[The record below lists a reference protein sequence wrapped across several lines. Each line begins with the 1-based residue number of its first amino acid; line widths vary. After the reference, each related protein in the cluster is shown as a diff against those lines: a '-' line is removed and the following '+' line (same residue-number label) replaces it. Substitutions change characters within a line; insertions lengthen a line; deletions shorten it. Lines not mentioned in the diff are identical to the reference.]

1 MITFRR
7 RILLGALKL
16 FDVALMMFSF
26 AVASLP
32 VLYQGGSVSF
42 AHFLSLRIKVGN
54 FVLFAVL
61 LLVWHVIFVS
71 FGLYHSKRLSTQR
84 AEVIDLLKATSL
96 GTLSIFTATILFR
109 IRMVPPAFLTVFW
122 AVSTITAVTSR
133 YVLRSLLHRIRIS
146 CRNLRNVV
154 IVGTN
159 RGAIE
164 SRGVRG
170 RVPDHTLQRSCGRL
184 VAAD

>member
-109 IRMVPPAFLTVFW
+109 IRMVPPAFLAVFW
-122 AVSTITAVTSR
+122 TVSTITVQKTARKAGGTM
-133 YVLRSLLHRIRIS
+133 RIRNKDRKSTRLNSSHVRIS
-146 CRNLRNVV
+146 YAVFCLK
-154 IVGTN
+154 
-159 RGAIE
+159 
-164 SRGVRG
+164 
-170 RVPDHTLQRSCGRL
+170 
-184 VAAD
+184 

>member
-71 FGLYHSKRLSTQR
+71 FGLYHSKPKETKMTCQDRKSTRLNSSHSSISY
-84 AEVIDLLKATSL
+84 AVFCLKKKKKKN
-96 GTLSIFTATILFR
+96 I
-109 IRMVPPAFLTVFW
+109 
-122 AVSTITAVTSR
+122 
-133 YVLRSLLHRIRIS
+133 
-146 CRNLRNVV
+146 
-154 IVGTN
+154 
-159 RGAIE
+159 
-164 SRGVRG
+164 
-170 RVPDHTLQRSCGRL
+170 Q
-184 VAAD
+184 

>member
-1 MITFRR
+1 PLCPSLFPYTTLFRS
-7 RILLGALKL
+7 LGALKL

-71 FGLYHSKRLSTQR
+71 FGLYHSKRDRKSTR
-84 AEVIDLLKATSL
+84 LNSSH
-96 GTLSIFTATILFR
+96 GSI
-109 IRMVPPAFLTVFW
+109 
-122 AVSTITAVTSR
+122 
-133 YVLRSLLHRIRIS
+133 
-146 CRNLRNVV
+146 
-154 IVGTN
+154 
-159 RGAIE
+159 
-164 SRGVRG
+164 
-170 RVPDHTLQRSCGRL
+170 
-184 VAAD
+184 